1 MGEGVYTAHVNANVL
16 LMSETFGG
24 GGGGGRCS
32 GSSDLEDFR
41 SRSHKAPR
49 VDRS

>member
-16 LMSETFGG
+16 LMSETF
-24 GGGGGRCS
+24 GGGGRCS